1 MDNTLSKQI
10 FIKGMKIL
18 SQLPQGKNPVDLND
32 DFSIEVWYGALND
45 LTDEQFQKAVIYI
58 LRNSKWHPSPVDI
71 RKAAGFSL
79 ETEKGSV
86 SLAESQWEI
95 FRTAFG
101 HIGYRAMSEKWL
113 DGGQVF
119 DDGITD
125 AVAKTMA
132 KDFAMASIDEA
143 GNWRSRFIKAYDN
156 MKEFGKKTNEVM
168 KIGNLISLSQHK
180 QSELDTKTAPQ
191 ACKK

>member
-18 SQLPQGKNPVDLND
+18 SVLPQGKNPVDLND
-32 DFSIEVWYGALND
+32 GFTIEAWYGALND
-45 LTDEQFQKAVIYI
+45 LNDEQFQKAVIYV

-71 RKAAGFSL
+71 RKAVGFSV
-79 ETEKGSV
+79 ESEQGSV

-113 DGGQVF
+113 NGGQVF
-119 DDGITD
+119 EDCITD

-132 KDFAMASIDEA
+132 KDFAMASLDES

-156 MKEFGKKTNEVM
+156 MKEFGVKTSEM
-168 KIGNLISLSQHK
+168 QKINGLIGI
-180 QSELDTKTAPQ
+180 DTKKPDL
-191 ACKK
+191 KLVGGK

>member
-1 MDNTLSKQI
+1 MLSEKAFKDNIQVLYASFKHKGNMSVPDKVTLQI
-10 FIKGMKIL
+10 WFQALQDMTDDQLNTATAFI
-18 SQLPQGKNPVDLND
+18 VRND
-32 DFSIEVWYGALND
+32 EWFPTMA
-45 LTDEQFQKAVIYI
+45 
-58 LRNSKWHPSPVDI
+58 RI
-71 RKAAGFSL
+71 RKVAGFSL

-119 DDGITD
+119 EDGITD
-125 AVAKTMA
+125 AVAKTIA
-132 KDFAMASIDEA
+132 KDYAMSHIDEA

-156 MKEFGKKTNEVM
+156 MKEFGKKTNEFM

-180 QSELDTKTAPQ
+180 QSELDTKTALQ

>member
-1 MDNTLSKQI
+1 MLSEKAFKDNIQVLYASFKHKGNMSVPDKVTLQI
-10 FIKGMKIL
+10 WFQALQDMTDDQLNTATAFI
-18 SQLPQGKNPVDLND
+18 VRND
-32 DFSIEVWYGALND
+32 EWFPTMA
-45 LTDEQFQKAVIYI
+45 
-58 LRNSKWHPSPVDI
+58 RI
-71 RKAAGFSL
+71 RKVAGFSL

-113 DGGQVF
+113 NGGQVF
-119 DDGITD
+119 EDCITD

-132 KDFAMASIDEA
+132 KDFAMASLDES

-156 MKEFGKKTNEVM
+156 MKEFGVKTSEM
-168 KIGNLISLSQHK
+168 QKINGLIGI
-180 QSELDTKTAPQ
+180 DTKKPDL
-191 ACKK
+191 KLVGGK